1 MEVYSFHS
9 TYMYVCDYVY
19 YLTVARLLDMV
30 RESFG
35 ADAAR
40 NVMAVE
46 PDNLPIILIVFK
58 SKGKV
63 EVRNVIQG
71 VCVCMCVCCVVPSS
85 VTVFYS
91 ELHR

>member
-1 MEVYSFHS
+1 MYSFLQCIIIHVHMILCVAVYSILNTFL
-9 TYMYVCDYVY
+9 VV
-19 YLTVARLLDMV
+19 VVRLLDMV

-71 VCVCMCVCCVVPSS
+71 LSSCVVVCIP
-85 VTVFYS
+85 
-91 ELHR
+91 

>member
-1 MEVYSFHS
+1 
-9 TYMYVCDYVY
+9 MYVNC
-19 YLTVARLLDMV
+19 LIVARLLDMV

-35 ADAAR
+35 VDAAR
-40 NVMAVE
+40 NVMSVE

-71 VCVCMCVCCVVPSS
+71 MYICQYVHLS
-85 VTVFYS
+85 
-91 ELHR
+91 

>member
-1 MEVYSFHS
+1 
-9 TYMYVCDYVY
+9 
-19 YLTVARLLDMV
+19 MV

-46 PDNLPIILIVFK
+46 PDNLPIMLIVFK

-63 EVRNVIQG
+63 EVHNVIQG
-71 VCVCMCVCCVVPSS
+71 LSCSTLCYNS
-85 VTVFYS
+85 V
-91 ELHR
+91 

>member
-1 MEVYSFHS
+1 MVL
-9 TYMYVCDYVY
+9 CC
-19 YLTVARLLDMV
+19 LVARLLDMV

-71 VCVCMCVCCVVPSS
+71 LPLCVYRFIYLLCSFLLCKFV
-85 VTVFYS
+85 
-91 ELHR
+91 LL

>member
-1 MEVYSFHS
+1 
-9 TYMYVCDYVY
+9 
-19 YLTVARLLDMV
+19 MV

-71 VCVCMCVCCVVPSS
+71 LSPCVVVCVP
-85 VTVFYS
+85 
-91 ELHR
+91 

>member
-1 MEVYSFHS
+1 MDTIIVGLKQFICFGVNACI
-9 TYMYVCDYVY
+9 VCC
-19 YLTVARLLDMV
+19 LAVARLLDMV

-35 ADAAR
+35 TDAAR
-40 NVMAVE
+40 NVMSVE

-71 VCVCMCVCCVVPSS
+71 LS
-85 VTVFYS
+85 
-91 ELHR
+91 LHPIIVYYDVI

>member
-1 MEVYSFHS
+1 
-9 TYMYVCDYVY
+9 MYCVCCS
-19 YLTVARLLDMV
+19 VARLLDMV

-63 EVRNVIQG
+63 EVHNFIRGLPLRVSVNLPVHISLFFS
-71 VCVCMCVCCVVPSS
+71 VVQ
-85 VTVFYS
+85 V
-91 ELHR
+91 

>member
-1 MEVYSFHS
+1 MV
-9 TYMYVCDYVY
+9 YMYMCCLV
-19 YLTVARLLDMV
+19 VARLLDMV

-71 VCVCMCVCCVVPSS
+71 VSLCAW
-85 VTVFYS
+85 
-91 ELHR
+91 